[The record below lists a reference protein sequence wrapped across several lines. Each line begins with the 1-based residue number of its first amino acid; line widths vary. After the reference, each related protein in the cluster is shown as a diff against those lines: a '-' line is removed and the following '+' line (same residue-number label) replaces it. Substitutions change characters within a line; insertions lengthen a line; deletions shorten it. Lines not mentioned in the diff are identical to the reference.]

1 MKQKTI
7 LTAFGGSSPE
17 HEVSV
22 ITAHQVMAA
31 LTESKEYTVK
41 PLYISKSG
49 RWLTGNALLDLKNFE
64 NLKNLE
70 KSCSPCHFSLNEFGL
85 TVLSEETKGFF
96 AKPIVTRID
105 TVLTAFH
112 GSNGENGSFQG
123 VCEMFNLPYTGSKV
137 LSSAVGMDKVIAKKL
152 CGSEG
157 IPVVEGFDF
166 FEADWAENSAS
177 IFTNVDELK
186 YPVIVKPVHL
196 GSSIGV
202 NVAKNREDLEQ
213 AIELAFRY
221 DRHLLIEKVVSPLM
235 EINCSVLGTDR
246 QCEVS
251 VCEKPLGKEELLSF
265 QDKYL
270 AEEGSKGMAA
280 AEREIPA
287 DIPANLTKA
296 IQDAALRVFTILGC
310 SGLARLDFLVDA
322 ESNKFYFNEI
332 NTIPGS
338 FSFYLWKENG
348 ITFTQLLKKLIDI
361 ANEEH
366 QRKSRQIQSYETNL
380 LSKKA
385 VTGIKGLKANK

>member
-7 LTAFGGSSPE
+7 LTAFGGASPE

-22 ITAHQVMAA
+22 ITAHQAMAA
-31 LTESKEYTVK
+31 LSESKNFLLK

-49 RWLTGNALLDLKNFE
+49 RWLTGDALLDLKNFE
-64 NLKNLE
+64 NLKSLE
-70 KSCSPCHFSLNEFGL
+70 NMCTPCNFALNDFGL
-85 TVLSEETKGFF
+85 TVLREETKGFF
-96 AKPIVTRID
+96 AKSAETQIH
-105 TVLTAFH
+105 TVLAAFH

-123 VCEMFNLPYTGSKV
+123 VCEMFNLPYTGSNV
-137 LSSAVGMDKVIAKKL
+137 LSSAMGMDKVIAKKV

-166 FEADWAENSAS
+166 FETDWAKNPDDFFAKAE
-177 IFTNVDELK
+177 ELE

-202 NVAKNREDLEQ
+202 KVAKNRSDLEQ
-213 AIELAFRY
+213 AIEVAFRY
-221 DRHLLIEKVVSPLM
+221 DRHLLIEKVISPLM
-235 EINCSVLGTDR
+235 EINCSVLGSGNSS
-246 QCEVS
+246 EVS
-251 VCEKPLGKEELLSF
+251 VCERPLGKEELLSF

-270 AEEGSKGMAA
+270 AEEGTKGMAA
-280 AEREIPA
+280 ADREIPA
-287 DIPANLTKA
+287 NIPKKLTEQ
-296 IQDAALRVFTILGC
+296 IQETARKVFRLLGC

-322 ESNKFYFNEI
+322 NSNQFYFNEI

-338 FSFYLWKENG
+338 FSFYLWKESG
-348 ITFTQLLKKLIDI
+348 MSFPELLNKLIDN

-366 QRKSRQIQSYETNL
+366 RLKNRQIQSYETNL

-385 VTGIKGLKANK
+385 VTGIKGLKGTK

>member
-1 MKQKTI
+1 MKQKTV
-7 LTAFGGSSPE
+7 LTAFGGASPE

-22 ITAHQVMAA
+22 ITAHQAMAA
-31 LTESKEYTVK
+31 LTESKEYVVK

-49 RWLTGNALLDLKNFE
+49 RWLTGDVLLDLKNFE

-70 KSCSPCHFSLNEFGL
+70 KSCLPCHFSLNEFGL

-96 AKPIVTRID
+96 AKPMVTRID
-105 TVLTAFH
+105 TVLSAFH
-112 GSNGENGSFQG
+112 GSNGENGAFQG
-123 VCEMFNLPYTGSKV
+123 VCEMFNLPYTGSNV
-137 LSSAVGMDKVIAKKL
+137 LSSALGMDKVIAKKL

-166 FEADWAENSAS
+166 FEESWAENPDA
-177 IFTNVDELK
+177 IFAKVDKLN

-235 EINCSVLGTDR
+235 EINCSVLGSGSS
-246 QCEVS
+246 CKVS
-251 VCEKPLGKEELLSF
+251 VCEKPLSKEELLSF

-280 AEREIPA
+280 ADREIPA
-287 DIPANLTKA
+287 DIPGKLTKD
-296 IQDAALRVFTILGC
+296 IQETAKQVFTLLGC

-338 FSFYLWKENG
+338 FSFYLWKESG
-348 ITFTQLLKKLIDI
+348 ISFTQLLKKMIDI
-361 ANEEH
+361 AIEEH
-366 QRKSRQIQSYETNL
+366 QLKSRQIQSYDTNL

>member
-22 ITAHQVMAA
+22 ITAHQAMAA
-31 LTESKEYTVK
+31 LSENREYIVK

-49 RWLTGNALLDLKNFE
+49 RWLTGDALLDLKNFE

-112 GSNGENGSFQG
+112 GSNGENGAFQG
-123 VCEMFNLPYTGSKV
+123 VCEMFNLPYTGSNV
-137 LSSAVGMDKVIAKKL
+137 LSSALGMDKVIAKKL
-152 CGSEG
+152 CGNEG
-157 IPVVEGFDF
+157 IPVVDGFDF
-166 FEADWAENSAS
+166 FEADWAKKPDA
-177 IFTNVDELK
+177 IFAKADVLN

-235 EINCSVLGTDR
+235 EINCSVLGSDSR
-246 QCEVS
+246 CKVS

-280 AEREIPA
+280 ADREIPA
-287 DIPANLTKA
+287 DIPAKLTNS
-296 IQDAALRVFTILGC
+296 IQDTAKQVFTLLGC

-338 FSFYLWKENG
+338 FSFYLWKESG
-348 ITFTQLLKKLIDI
+348 IAFTLLLKKMIDI

-366 QRKSRQIQSYETNL
+366 QKKSRQIQSYDTNL

-385 VTGIKGLKANK
+385 VSGIKGLKANK